1 MRTVL
6 RALLALCVLL
16 PAVLLAATPVDA
28 APGNAPTFI
37 ITLRSGEPRDVA
49 NEHARRY
56 GADVEFVYEHALRGY
71 AAKVSEGHI
80 GELARDSRVARV
92 ERDGVVH
99 AVDTQSDATWG
110 LDRIDSR
117 SGLDGTYSYSAD
129 GSGVTAYIIDTGIR
143 DTHTQFGGRAVDG
156 YDAVDDDY
164 DTDDCDGHGTHV
176 AGTVGGATWGVAKT
190 VNLVG
195 VRVLNCSGNGT
206 WAGVIAGIDW
216 VTGHHTSGPAVAN
229 MSLGGGASIAVDD
242 AVRRSIADGVSY
254 AVAAG
259 NGNQAGIAQDACNY
273 SPARV
278 TQAMT
283 IGATTSSDARSSF
296 SNYGS
301 CVDWFAPGSSITSA
315 WYTSDADGAIL
326 SGTSMASPHVAGAAA
341 LYLQGTP
348 GASPQQVRDALYA
361 ASTKDIVKSS
371 KTANN
376 HLLYTGTTATVSNAA
391 PSAGFTHSCTGL
403 TCTFTDTSTDT
414 DGTIASRSWNFG
426 DNTSS
431 TATNPSHTY
440 GAGGTYT
447 VRLTVTDDDG
457 ATNSTSQNVT
467 VTAPS
472 TGGFT
477 LSANGYKVKGAQHA
491 DLTWSGGTSAN
502 VDVFRDGSKV
512 TTTVNDGAHA
522 DNIGNKGGGSY
533 TYKVCEAGT
542 TTCSNEVTVSF

>member
-1 MRTVL
+1 MRTAL

-16 PAVLLAATPVDA
+16 PAVLVGATPVDA

-37 ITLRSGEPRDVA
+37 VTLRSGEPRDVA

-71 AAKVSEGHI
+71 AAQVSEGRI
-80 GELARDSRVARV
+80 GELARDSRVARI
-92 ERDGVVH
+92 ERDGVVQ
-99 AVDTQSDATWG
+99 ASETQSNATWG

-117 SGLDGTYSYSAD
+117 DGLDGQYNYSAD
-129 GSGVTAYIIDTGIR
+129 GSGVTAYILDTGIR
-143 DTHTQFGGRAVDG
+143 DSHTQFGGRAVDG

-176 AGTVGGATWGVAKT
+176 AGTVGGATWGVAKK

-229 MSLGGGASIAVDD
+229 MSLGGGGSIAVDD

-259 NGNQAGIAQDACNY
+259 NSNRDACGF

-278 TQAMT
+278 PAAMT
-283 IGATTSSDARSSF
+283 VGATTSSDSRSSF

-315 WYTSDADGAIL
+315 WYTSDTAGAIL

-341 LYLQGTP
+341 LYLQDNP

-361 ASTKDIVKSS
+361 DTTKGIVTSS
-371 KTANN
+371 RTAND
-376 HLLYTGTTATVSNAA
+376 HLLYTGASQTTPSNVA
-391 PSAGFTHSCTGL
+391 PTASFTKSCTGL
-403 TCTFTDTSTDT
+403 SCSFTDASSDG
-414 DGTIASRSWNFG
+414 DGTIVSRSWSFG
-426 DNTSS
+426 DGASS
-431 TATNPSHTY
+431 TATNPTHTY
-440 GAGGTYT
+440 ASAGTYQ
-447 VRLTVTDDDG
+447 VSLTVVDDDG
-457 ATNSTSQNVT
+457 ASDSSTQSVT

-472 TGGFT
+472 SSGISLTV
-477 LSANGYKVKGAQHA
+477 AGYKVKGVQHA
-491 DLTWSGGTSAN
+491 NLSWSGATSTS
-502 VDVFRDGSKV
+502 VDVFRDGTEV
-512 TTTVNDGAHA
+512 TTTANDGAHT
-522 DNIGNKGGGSY
+522 DNIDNKGGGSY
-533 TYKVCEAGT
+533 TYKVCDTGSDR
-542 TTCSNEVTVSF
+542 CSNPVTVSF